1 MSARRVTIAICVI
14 LFLDSMAY
22 AIVLPALSMSYG
34 SGLAVGGLFAL
45 YSLCQLFSAPLLG
58 RLSDRWGRRPVLLL
72 SQSATVVSL
81 AILALPYYR
90 MAVISRMLDGVTAG
104 NSPVAYAA
112 ALEQHESTTWNRVLG
127 WLASAGGLGVLA
139 GIGVAT
145 LFGGDLRSA
154 AVAGIVVSI
163 LSVAAT
169 FILLPKEKPRKAAPV
184 RLLDLGSFRR
194 ARSAILGGA
203 AQSAAILPLP
213 AVLVAMGSTPT
224 NAVRIGFLGLLL
236 TAAGQSVLVPLALR
250 MRPALAGA
258 GACLS
263 LLGGALL
270 FSVAPVPASALLLL
284 GAVVTVALG
293 RAATLHRLGD
303 AGVGAASGL
312 TTTAT
317 TVGQLVGPLVGFG
330 LLELSPILALSAPV
344 LLGLCTWMSLKSTGH
359 D

>member
-1 MSARRVTIAICVI
+1 MTARRVTAAVCVV

-22 AIVLPALSMSYG
+22 AVVLPALSMSYG
-34 SGLAVGGLFAL
+34 SGLTVGALFAL

-81 AILALPYYR
+81 AALILPYYR
-90 MAVISRMLDGVTAG
+90 MAVLSRVLDGVTAG

-112 ALEQHESTTWNRVLG
+112 ALEQHENTAWNRVMG

-145 LFGGDLRSA
+145 AFGGDLRSA
-154 AVAGIVVSI
+154 AVAGVVISA

-169 FILLPKEKPRKAAPV
+169 FVLLPKEVPREAAPV
-184 RLLDLGSFRR
+184 RLLDRDSLRR
-194 ARSAILGGA
+194 ARSAVLGGA
-203 AQSAAILPLP
+203 AQSAAVLPLP
-213 AVLVAMGSTPT
+213 AVLVAMGSTPST
-224 NAVRIGFLGLLL
+224 AVRIGFLGLLL
-236 TAAGQSVLVPLALR
+236 TAAGQSILVPLALR
-250 MRPALAGA
+250 MRPALAGV

-263 LLGGALL
+263 LLSGALL
-270 FSVAPVPASALLLL
+270 FDVAPIPASALLLL

-293 RAATLHRLGD
+293 RTATLHRLGD

-317 TVGQLVGPLVGFG
+317 TVGQLVGPLAGFG
-330 LLELSPILALSAPV
+330 LLGLSPLLALSAPV
-344 LLGLCTWMSLKSTGH
+344 LFGLCTWVSLKGTGH